1 MIGIDLSP
9 IQPKWV
15 PPNVTFEVD
24 DIEQAW
30 TYERNSFD
38 LIHIRQLCGFISDWP
53 KLYKQALRILKPG
66 GVLEIQD
73 TLDLECDDGT
83 LPKDS
88 YMVKWNNLW
97 REGIRNAGREILLKE
112 HAAEMVAAGFEQ
124 VKYNSIKLPVGT
136 WPIDK
141 HEKEIGYYHRQHMVD
156 GCESISLAVYTRF
169 LGWSKDAFDALLYE
183 VRQDLLNEK
192 YHAYSIFNVTY
203 GVKPLNSP

>member
-15 PPNVTFEVD
+15 PSNVTFEVD
-24 DIEQAW
+24 DVEQAW

-73 TLDLECDDGT
+73 TLDFECDDGT

-97 REGIRNAGREILLKE
+97 REGIHNAGREILLKE